1 MYLCI
6 LRFVGTI
13 CVREEVLSGR
23 CALDGDKAG
32 NKLRGMLRAT
42 LDLLRKA
49 PNKLTSVNGTGAYS
63 MEAQRLKCEHLFR
76 YLARF
81 GSLVVA
87 FLLCLGVF
95 LLPLPATGSEVP
107 SALAMANM
115 PRLDLETNG
124 NGYPLE
130 GTYVVGPGE
139 EAEDGEKSPLKAVL
153 LTMLLL
159 TLCFGLS
166 VGWLLRNAQRQ
177 GALSS
182 LAFVHRSFATTCEDL
197 PSLGVLRL

>member
-23 CALDGDKAG
+23 CALDGNKAG

-49 PNKLTSVNGTGAYS
+49 PNKLTGVNGTGAYS
-63 MEAQRLKCEHLFR
+63 MEARRLRCEHRFR
-76 YLARF
+76 YVARF

-115 PRLDLETNG
+115 PSLDLETNG
-124 NGYPLE
+124 NGYLLE
-130 GTYVVGPGE
+130 GTYLVAPGE
-139 EAEDGEKSPLKAVL
+139 ETEDADKDPLNAEL

-177 GALSS
+177 GALCS
-182 LAFVHRSFATTCEDL
+182 LAAVHPSFATTCEDL
-197 PSLGVLRL
+197 SFLGVFRL

>member
-6 LRFVGTI
+6 FGFVGTI

-23 CALDGDKAG
+23 CALDGNKAG

-42 LDLLRKA
+42 LDLLRKT
-49 PNKLTSVNGTGAYS
+49 PNKLTGVNGTGAYS
-63 MEAQRLKCEHLFR
+63 MEARRLRCEHRFR
-76 YLARF
+76 YVARF

-130 GTYVVGPGE
+130 GTYLVAPGE
-139 EAEDGEKSPLKAVL
+139 ETEDADKEPLNAEL

-177 GALSS
+177 GALCS
-182 LAFVHRSFATTCEDL
+182 LAGVHPSFATTCEDL
-197 PSLGVLRL
+197 PFLGVFRL